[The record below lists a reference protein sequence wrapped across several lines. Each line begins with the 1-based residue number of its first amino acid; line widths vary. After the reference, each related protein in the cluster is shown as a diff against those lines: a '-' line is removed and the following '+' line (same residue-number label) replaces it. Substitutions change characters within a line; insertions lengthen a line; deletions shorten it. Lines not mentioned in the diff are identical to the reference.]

1 MESVNKELLKI
12 ENLVVEYTSEDNI
25 IHAVNGIDL
34 DILEGETV
42 GLVGETGAGKTTI
55 AKSILRILP
64 DPPAKICG
72 GKIVFQ
78 GTDILQMKEEEI
90 RSIRG
95 RQISMIFQ
103 DPMTALNPTITV
115 GKQIAEAVGLHE
127 KLTKSERKQKAIQ
140 ILEKAGISRERYDD
154 FPHQFSGGMKQRAVI
169 AMALVCSPLL
179 LLADEPTTALDVT
192 IQAQVLQMMS
202 ELKKEFHTSVLMITH
217 DLGVVAETCDKVAVI
232 YAGEIIEF
240 GTAED
245 IFDHAAHP
253 YTLGLFGSL
262 PDLNSENRRLKP
274 ISGMMPDPAHL
285 PAGCKFYD
293 RCPHASSKCRDS
305 VPDKRKLG
313 QSHYV
318 RCFYSGGNV

>member
-127 KLTKSERKQKAIQ
+127 KLTKSERKQKANTGKSRDIQ
-140 ILEKAGISRERYDD
+140 
-154 FPHQFSGGMKQRAVI
+154 
-169 AMALVCSPLL
+169 
-179 LLADEPTTALDVT
+179 
-192 IQAQVLQMMS
+192 
-202 ELKKEFHTSVLMITH
+202 
-217 DLGVVAETCDKVAVI
+217 
-232 YAGEIIEF
+232 
-240 GTAED
+240 
-245 IFDHAAHP
+245 
-253 YTLGLFGSL
+253 
-262 PDLNSENRRLKP
+262 
-274 ISGMMPDPAHL
+274 
-285 PAGCKFYD
+285 
-293 RCPHASSKCRDS
+293 
-305 VPDKRKLG
+305 RKI
-313 QSHYV
+313 
-318 RCFYSGGNV
+318 

>member
-1 MESVNKELLKI
+1 
-12 ENLVVEYTSEDNI
+12 
-25 IHAVNGIDL
+25 
-34 DILEGETV
+34 
-42 GLVGETGAGKTTI
+42 
-55 AKSILRILP
+55 
-64 DPPAKICG
+64 
-72 GKIVFQ
+72 
-78 GTDILQMKEEEI
+78 
-90 RSIRG
+90 
-95 RQISMIFQ
+95 
-103 DPMTALNPTITV
+103 MTALNPVDRI
-115 GKQIAEAVGLHE
+115 GEQIAEVIKLHQNISSAE
-127 KLTKSERKQKAIQ
+127 ALTKAADM
-140 ILEKAGISRERYDD
+140 LEMVGISRDRFKEY
-154 FPHQFSGGMKQRAVI
+154 PHQLSGGMKQRVVI
-169 AMALVCSPLL
+169 AMALACSPKL

-293 RCPHASSKCRDS
+293 RCPHASPKCRNS